1 MSNVVDLPGKGN
13 HPSSDNDNTAR
24 LCRPLDLA
32 EAEQAAWLAF
42 RISRRAFR
50 RTRSLA
56 DEIVMIEARDRWAIA
71 FRRVERYEA
80 AA

>member
-24 LCRPLDLA
+24 LCWSLDLA
-32 EAEQAAWLAF
+32 EAEWAAWLVF

-56 DEIVMIEARDRWAIA
+56 DEIKMIEARDRWAIA
-71 FRRVERYEA
+71 FRRVEFCGVA
-80 AA
+80 A